1 MTFFEIFSKKLLTIS
16 AHCGILLGHQNETG
30 KCFKN
35 NFKKLK
41 FSIDKPFKL
50 WYHNQVA
57 CEGRKSHRAGA
68 HLVFEK

>member
-1 MTFFEIFSKKLLTIS
+1 MLYYKKI
-16 AHCGILLGHQNETG
+16 
-30 KCFKN
+30 
-35 NFKKLK
+35 KK
-41 FSIDKPFKL
+41 SVDKAVPL